1 MLPIKLDLTEELA
14 ATLRQLRL
22 DHPVN
27 GEVLTAENLSKAIG
41 NNRAWMSQIESRR
54 LKKIRR
60 EDIIAIY
67 KVLYD
72 ETDDYKAE
80 YRAEL
85 DLEKFYIDI
94 NTMLSLNSNKDLE
107 DKLGYKFIPPESDE
121 YYNKQS
127 FSFIMD
133 SLNDVLSEKFFDLLK
148 SGDTEEQGDFL
159 HLISLFMGDMH
170 SAYDDTKIFLGKLPL
185 DLLQYATVEERE
197 DILSKL
203 DYIYNMLVSF
213 DIRYTEHHFNERVAN
228 HKSHITFTKDS
239 QSLMYGLVELSRL
252 IKEHDKIDGSII
264 EYINDFIDIIKKYYL
279 SENIPIPIMIN
290 DLDENSQM
298 EDWLNTIDKLQLLLS
313 DSKDSHY
320 FIRGKLTDNKSTR

>member
-1 MLPIKLDLTEELA
+1 MLPMKLDLTKELA

-67 KVLYD
+67 KVLYN
-72 ETDDYKAE
+72 ETDDYQAE

-94 NTMLSLNSNKDLE
+94 NTMLSLNSNKNLE
-107 DKLGYKFIPPESDE
+107 DKLGYEFIPSESDE

-127 FSFIMD
+127 FKFIMD

-170 SAYDDTKIFLGKLPL
+170 SAYNDTKIFLGKLPL
-185 DLLQYATVEERE
+185 DLLQYATDKERE
-197 DILSKL
+197 DILNKL

-213 DIRYTEHHFNERVAN
+213 DIRYTEHRFNERIAN
-228 HKSHITFTKDS
+228 HKKHITFTKDN
-239 QSLMYGLVELSRL
+239 QSLMYGLVELSKL
-252 IKEHDKIDGSII
+252 VKENDKIDGSII
-264 EYINDFIDIIKKYYL
+264 EYINDFIDIVKKYYL
-279 SENIPIPIMIN
+279 SENIPIPITISN
-290 DLDENSQM
+290 LDKNSQM
-298 EDWLNTIDKLQLLLS
+298 EDWLNTIDKLQLFLS
-313 DSKDSHY
+313 DSKDNYY
-320 FIRGKLTDNKSTR
+320 FIRGKLTDNKSPQ

>member
-1 MLPIKLDLTEELA
+1 MLPMKLDLTEELA

-22 DHPVN
+22 EHPVN

-54 LKKIRR
+54 LKKIKR
-60 EDIIAIY
+60 EDIIKIY
-67 KVLYD
+67 KLLYN
-72 ETDDYKAE
+72 ESDDYKAE

-85 DLEKFYIDI
+85 ALEKFYIDI
-94 NTMLSLNSNKDLE
+94 NTMLSLNSNEDLE
-107 DKLGYKFIPPESDE
+107 DKLGYEFIPPESDE

-159 HLISLFMGDMH
+159 HLISQFMGNMH

-185 DLLQYATVEERE
+185 DLLQYATSEERK

-203 DYIYNMLVSF
+203 DYIYDMLVSF
-213 DIRYTEHHFNERVAN
+213 DIRYTEHRFNERVAN
-228 HKSHITFTKDS
+228 HKNHITFTKDI
-239 QSLMYGLVELSRL
+239 QSLIFGLTDLSKLVEQNNI
-252 IKEHDKIDGSII
+252 IKGSIV
-264 EYINDFIDIIKKYYL
+264 EYINDFIDIVKRYYL
-279 SENIPIPIMIN
+279 SQNIPVPITISELN
-290 DLDENSQM
+290 NTSTKK
-298 EDWLNTIDKLQLLLS
+298 DWLNAIDKLQLLLS
-313 DSKDSHY
+313 DSKDNHF
-320 FIRGKLTDNKSTR
+320 FIRGRLTDNTQ